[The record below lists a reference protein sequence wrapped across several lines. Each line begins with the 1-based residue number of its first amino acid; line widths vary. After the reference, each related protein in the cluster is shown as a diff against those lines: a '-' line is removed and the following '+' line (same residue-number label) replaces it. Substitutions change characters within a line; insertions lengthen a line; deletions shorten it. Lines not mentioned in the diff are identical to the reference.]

1 MVLSGICPRAGRAG
15 GKSLKKALGAFGGG
29 IELTTLAAIP
39 KGSGLGTSS
48 IMGAVV
54 MAALGRA
61 MDKQPSPRE
70 LFHSVLRLEQALT
83 TGGGWQDQIGGTVD
97 GVKMIVT
104 EPGMVPDA
112 HIHYVPPDILDPR
125 TNGGRTLLYYTGIT
139 RLAKNI
145 LQQVVGN
152 YLSRDRDAM
161 ATLRHIGSVAR
172 EVMDAFI
179 RKDIER
185 FGWLMDVAWQL
196 NKRLDPNSSNAEIDA
211 LFARVG
217 PHIHGGK
224 LLGAGG
230 GGFMLMICKSPEDA
244 AAVRQTLGREPPN
257 DRARFFD
264 FGISNEG
271 LVVTVC

>member
-1 MVLSGICPRAGRAG
+1 
-15 GKSLKKALGAFGGG
+15 
-29 IELTTLAAIP
+29 
-39 KGSGLGTSS
+39 
-48 IMGAVV
+48 
-54 MAALGRA
+54 
-61 MDKQPSPRE
+61 
-70 LFHSVLRLEQALT
+70 
-83 TGGGWQDQIGGTVD
+83 VD

-112 HIHYVPPDILDPR
+112 HIHYVPSDILDPR

-145 LQQVVGN
+145 LHQVVGR
-152 YLSRDRDAM
+152 YLNRDRDAV

-179 RKDIER
+179 RKDIEQ
-185 FGWLMDVAWQL
+185 FGRLMDVAWRL
-196 NKRLDPNSSNAEIDA
+196 NKRLDPNSSNDEIEA
-211 LFARVG
+211 LFARVA
-217 PHIHGGK
+217 PHLHGGK

-230 GGFMLMICKSPEDA
+230 GGFLLMICKSPGDA
-244 AAVRQTLGREPPN
+244 AAVRRILDDDPPN

-264 FGISNEG
+264 FDVSNDG